1 MPWKGVTLR
10 EQGGAMK
17 SSKIEIDLPP
27 VSVIIPAYNEEKWI
41 ETTLSSILE
50 SNFPC
55 EVIVVNDGSTDR
67 TPQILECFGAK
78 IQLITH
84 EVNKGKG
91 AAVVSALQ
99 KASGEIVVFC
109 DAHLLGLS
117 KYHLLSMV
125 LPLIYSSVRV
135 VLGECV
141 PEEISLA
148 RVFSPTMIL
157 TGQRAYYKED
167 LLPLAKEMEGLGYGL
182 ETFLFNRF
190 PRDRTAVVLL
200 RGLTHLIKKDT
211 SSPRAATLAY
221 LREVKEILDTLVS
234 IEGIM
239 PKEVGQ
245 LKKTI
250 SSLLAKYE
258 TIVGKS

>member
-1 MPWKGVTLR
+1 
-10 EQGGAMK
+10 MK
-17 SSKIEIDLPP
+17 SSKIEIDLPS

-41 ETTLSSILE
+41 ETTISSVLE
-50 SNFPC
+50 SSFPC
-55 EVIVVNDGSTDR
+55 EVIVVDDGSTDR
-67 TPQILECFGAK
+67 TPRILESFGAK
-78 IQLITH
+78 IQVITH

-91 AAVVSALQ
+91 AAIVSALR

-109 DAHLLGLS
+109 DAHLLGLNQ
-117 KYHLLSMV
+117 YHLLSLV

-141 PEEISLA
+141 PEEISFVRA
-148 RVFSPTMIL
+148 FSPTMIL

-167 LLPLAKEMEGLGYGL
+167 LVPLAEEMEGLGYGL

-190 PRDRTAVVLL
+190 RRDRTAVVLL
-200 RGLTHLIKKDT
+200 RGLTHLVKKDT

-234 IEGIM
+234 IEGIV
-239 PKEVGQ
+239 PKEVRQ
-245 LKKTI
+245 LKKMV

-258 TIVGKS
+258 AIVGKSEEAA